1 MSGATLGGTRPLG
14 GLVKTLKVP
23 ATDMLVC
30 PVCQAPVT
38 VVVTVEVELDSSQLP
53 TSQLP
58 TVEMSGRT
66 VGAEFRH
73 DCAPKTVRYRTGKDA
88 VRM

>member
-1 MSGATLGGTRPLG
+1 MRYWAEPDPWEDP
-14 GLVKTLKVP
+14 VKTLKVP

-53 TSQLP
+53 T
-58 TVEMSGRT
+58 VEMSGRP

-73 DCAPKTVRYRTGKDA
+73 DCAPKTVRYRTPSGEDA

>member
-1 MSGATLGGTRPLG
+1 MKVSAKASR
-14 GLVKTLKVP
+14 LKVP

-53 TSQLP
+53 T
-58 TVEMSGRT
+58 VEMSGRP

-73 DCAPKTVRYRTGKDA
+73 DCAPKQVRHRGMSAEDA

>member
-1 MSGATLGGTRPLG
+1 MKAAP
-14 GLVKTLKVP
+14 LKVP

-30 PVCQAPVT
+30 PVCQSPVT

-53 TSQLP
+53 T
-58 TVEMSGRT
+58 VEMSGRP

-73 DCAPKTVRYRTGKDA
+73 DCAPKQVGHRGMSAEDA
-88 VRM
+88 ARVWG

>member
-1 MSGATLGGTRPLG
+1 M
-14 GLVKTLKVP
+14 KTLKVP

-38 VVVTVEVELDSSQLP
+38 VFVTVEVELDSSQLP
-53 TSQLP
+53 T
-58 TVEMSGRT
+58 VEMSGRP

-73 DCAPKTVRYRTGKDA
+73 DCAPKMAGYRTPSGKDA